1 MLHLHAPLFTPLLF
15 DISVES
21 PGKIGYHG
29 NRKGISG
36 TSRLLNVST
45 IMDNTDRSKAVKV
58 NIRNM
63 VIFESLSGLNI
74 ANSFLEYFTLLE

>member
-1 MLHLHAPLFTPLLF
+1 MLHLHAPVCTPLLF

-21 PGKIGYHG
+21 PDKIGYHG
-29 NRKGISG
+29 NGISG

-74 ANSFLEYFTLLE
+74 ANNFLNILLF